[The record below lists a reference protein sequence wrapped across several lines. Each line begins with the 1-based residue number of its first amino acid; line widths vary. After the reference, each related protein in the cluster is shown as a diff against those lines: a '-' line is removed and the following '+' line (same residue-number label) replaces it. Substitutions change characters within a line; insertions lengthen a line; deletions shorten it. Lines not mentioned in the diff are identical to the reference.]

1 MTHLSSPPSSAACEH
16 VLGRKPARI
25 ASPGTY
31 DHKHVAGIAG
41 VAHCV
46 AYGPGELEQAHQPD
60 EYCRVDDLVNS
71 TKVLALA
78 ILELT
83 GAIRL

>member
-1 MTHLSSPPSSAACEH
+1 MITSTSRAL
-16 VLGRKPARI
+16 PAW
-25 ASPGTY
+25 P
-31 DHKHVAGIAG
+31 
-41 VAHCV
+41 HCV

>member
-1 MTHLSSPPSSAACEH
+1 
-16 VLGRKPARI
+16 
-25 ASPGTY
+25 
-31 DHKHVAGIAG
+31 
-41 VAHCV
+41 V

-71 TKVLALA
+71 TKVLAMA

-83 GAIRL
+83 GAARL